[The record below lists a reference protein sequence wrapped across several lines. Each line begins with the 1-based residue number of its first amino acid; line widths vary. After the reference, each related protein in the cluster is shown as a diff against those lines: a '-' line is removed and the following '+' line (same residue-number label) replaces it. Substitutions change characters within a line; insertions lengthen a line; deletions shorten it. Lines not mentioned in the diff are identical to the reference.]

1 MVCKL
6 QKSLYGLKHAPRQW
20 YNKFDNFMSSNGFL
34 RCQADYCCYIKRY
47 DGSYIIFSFYIRK
60 DTEKVHINKKR
71 ATNGRPKAYR
81 KYTIGAKRQKQ
92 KREGLK
98 KNTPTLN

>member
-20 YNKFDNFMSSNGFL
+20 YNKFDNFMSSNGCL

-47 DGSYIIFSFYIRK
+47 DGSYIIIFFIYAKTQKKYILIRK
-60 DTEKVHINKKR
+60 GQLTDD
-71 ATNGRPKAYR
+71 PKH
-81 KYTIGAKRQKQ
+81 TGSIQ
-92 KREGLK
+92 
-98 KNTPTLN
+98 